1 MKHSRMALVAVVAL
15 MAAGALAYGA
25 TKVPLLQ
32 EPPKPRVDRITDA
45 DDDLLPVKPR
55 AGKPE
60 DELLPVEPRKP
71 GDGSKPGDAA
81 RPKKPLSGK
90 AGKHESPGVNASFA
104 FDLVVG
110 YLALVPEGG
119 MRQSYYLLD
128 SAHGHIGPDRG
139 AIEGMANMSASS
151 SEGTFDFQVMT
162 NAGDFYGYA
171 TGREAGRIVTR
182 FDAGMGAS
190 GRDFEAFA
198 AGDWFESSFKPTG
211 KVRDIGMSLS
221 NRGYRSAEYAGIEP
235 ESGTPM
241 KLWLADPDFEVD
253 FYAASYMGLGIVPL
267 PKAGVQKLV
276 TRMEGA
282 GATFELSYVMR
293 RRQAFS
299 GAGYKDMSRYM
310 PGMGGLPG
318 GVPGI
323 PGKK

>member
-1 MKHSRMALVAVVAL
+1 MKHSRMALVAGMV
-15 MAAGALAYGA
+15 MAGGALAYGA

-32 EPPKPRVDRITDA
+32 DGPKPKVERLTDA

-55 AGKPE
+55 AGKPG
-60 DELLPVEPRKP
+60 DDLLPVEPRKP
-71 GDGSKPGDAA
+71 GDASKPGDAA
-81 RPKKPLSGK
+81 TPKKPLSGK
-90 AGKHESPGVNASFA
+90 AGKHESPGINASFA

-110 YLALVPEGG
+110 YQARVPEAGVV
-119 MRQSYYLLD
+119 QSYFLLD
-128 SAHGHIGPDRG
+128 SAHGHVGLDRG
-139 AIEGMANMSASS
+139 AIESMANMSVSS

-171 TGREAGRIVTR
+171 TGREAGPIAMRLHS
-182 FDAGMGAS
+182 GEGAV
-190 GRDFEAFA
+190 GRDFEALA
-198 AGDWFESSFKPTG
+198 AGDWFESTFKPTG
-211 KVRDIGMSLS
+211 QVRDIGMSLS
-221 NRGYRSAEYAGIEP
+221 NRGYRSTEYAGIEP
-235 ESGTPM
+235 ESGTPL

-293 RRQAFS
+293 KRQTFS
-299 GAGYKDMSRYM
+299 GAGYKDMSHYM

-318 GVPGI
+318 AVPGM
-323 PGKK
+323 PGK

>member
-1 MKHSRMALVAVVAL
+1 M
-15 MAAGALAYGA
+15 
-25 TKVPLLQ
+25 TTCP
-32 EPPKPRVDRITDA
+32 
-45 DDDLLPVKPR
+45 
-55 AGKPE
+55 
-60 DELLPVEPRKP
+60 
-71 GDGSKPGDAA
+71 
-81 RPKKPLSGK
+81 SGT
-90 AGKHESPGVNASFA
+90 
-104 FDLVVG
+104 
-110 YLALVPEGG
+110 
-119 MRQSYYLLD
+119 Q
-128 SAHGHIGPDRG
+128 
-139 AIEGMANMSASS
+139 
-151 SEGTFDFQVMT
+151 
-162 NAGDFYGYA
+162 
-171 TGREAGRIVTR
+171 
-182 FDAGMGAS
+182 AGMGAS